1 VPADGA
7 GYRQLFEFAQAQVPG
22 RRFWAVEGAGSYG
35 AGLAAFLQARGER
48 VVEVG
53 RPKRPPRRTG
63 AKSDALDAVRAAR
76 EALAQDH
83 LLAPVAV
90 ATGRRCGLSF
100 AGWPQLNRALHTVVV
115 ARLRDDPDTRAYTAR
130 RRAEGKSIRDV
141 RRCLK
146 RAVARQFFTLLERH
160 DRRTVEAVKVV

>member
-83 LLAPVAV
+83 LLAP
-90 ATGRRCGLSF
+90 
-100 AGWPQLNRALHTVVV
+100 
-115 ARLRDDPDTRAYTAR
+115 R
-130 RRAEGKSIRDV
+130 RRGDREALRAELRGLATAQPGAPHRGGGPAP
-141 RRCLK
+141 R
-146 RAVARQFFTLLERH
+146 
-160 DRRTVEAVKVV
+160 